1 MSGTDDQ
8 GNGVEPLNPRETSVL
23 YGHAEAER
31 ALLAAYRGAR
41 FPHSWLIGGPVGIGK
56 ATLAYRMARFVLA
69 HPDPRAPPVQT
80 ATSLQV
86 DADHPVARRIAAQA
100 HGDLLVLERTINEK
114 TNKLYQDI
122 RVDDVRR
129 TVTFFGSTAG
139 EGGWRVAIVDPVD
152 ELNPSGANALLKILE
167 EPPRRAVLLLVSH
180 SAARVLPTIRSRC
193 RLLALRPLAAED
205 VARAVAAAVG
215 GSPDAAD
222 IAAASA
228 AADGS
233 VRRALALLD
242 GDALALRNCIMALLE
257 HLPAVDPR
265 ALHALG
271 DRLYGTDPVPLAAF
285 VDTVNAWLSLR
296 LTAGEEAPARR
307 AQLAEVW
314 EKVNAAA
321 RDADTFN
328 LERKPLVFNV
338 FSWLA
343 EASRG

>member
-1 MSGTDDQ
+1 VSDADAE
-8 GNGVEPLNPRETSVL
+8 GVEPRAPRETTVL
-23 YGHAEAER
+23 HGQAEAER
-31 ALLAAYRGAR
+31 ALLEAYRDRR
-41 FPHSWLIGGPVGIGK
+41 FHHAWLIAGPAGIGK

-69 HPDPRAPPVQT
+69 HPDPRTPAVQR

-114 TNKLYQDI
+114 TNKLRQDI
-122 RVDDVRR
+122 QVDDVRR

-139 EGGWRVAIVDPVD
+139 EGGWRVAIVDAVD
-152 ELNPSGANALLKILE
+152 ELNREGANALLKVLE

-193 RLLALRPLAAED
+193 RLLALRPLLATE
-205 VARAVAAAVG
+205 VARAAATAIGEDAEAANIKAAAAV
-215 GSPDAAD
+215 
-222 IAAASA
+222 
-228 AADGS
+228 ADGS

-242 GDALALRNCIMALLE
+242 GEALDLRSRITALLE
-257 HLPAVDPR
+257 QLPAVDPR

-271 DRLYGTDPVPLAAF
+271 DRLYGSDPATLAAF
-285 VDTVNAWLSLR
+285 VDTVNAWLSAR
-296 LTAGEEAPARR
+296 LSSGEPDRARIAR
-307 AQLAEVW
+307 VAEVW
-314 EKVNAAA
+314 ERINCSA
-321 RDADTFN
+321 RDVETFN

-338 FSWLA
+338 FGWLA

>member
-1 MSGTDDQ
+1 VSDADAE
-8 GNGVEPLNPRETSVL
+8 GVEPRAPRETTVL
-23 YGHAEAER
+23 HGQAEAER
-31 ALLAAYRGAR
+31 ALLEAYRDRR
-41 FPHSWLIGGPVGIGK
+41 FHHAWLIAGPAGIGK

-69 HPDPRAPPVQT
+69 HPDPRTPTVQK

-114 TNKLYQDI
+114 TNKLRQDI
-122 RVDDVRR
+122 QVDDVRR

-139 EGGWRVAIVDPVD
+139 EGGWRVAIVDAVD
-152 ELNPSGANALLKILE
+152 ELNREGANALLKVLE

-193 RLLALRPLAAED
+193 RLLALRPLLATE
-205 VARAVAAAVG
+205 VARAAATAIGEDAEAANIKAAAAV
-215 GSPDAAD
+215 
-222 IAAASA
+222 
-228 AADGS
+228 ADGS

-242 GDALALRNCIMALLE
+242 GEALDLRSRITALLE
-257 HLPAVDPR
+257 QLPAVDPR

-271 DRLYGTDPVPLAAF
+271 DRLYGSDPATLAAF
-285 VDTVNAWLSLR
+285 VDTVNAWLSAR
-296 LTAGEEAPARR
+296 LSSGEPDRARIAR
-307 AQLAEVW
+307 VAEVW
-314 EKVNAAA
+314 ERVNCSA
-321 RDADTFN
+321 RDVETFN

-338 FSWLA
+338 FGWLA